1 MNKKKRKAIKEATKK
16 AAILEI
22 KSAVIGQLTAITT
35 ELGQDS
41 KKLKK
46 EIEKRSA
53 QLAKKLAKK
62 LKAVKPVSKETTA
75 EEVAPAVT
83 V

>member
-1 MNKKKRKAIKEATKK
+1 MNKKKRKAIKEASKK
-16 AAILEI
+16 AAVKEI
-22 KSAVIGQLTAITT
+22 TKTVADQLTVITS

-46 EIEKRSA
+46 EIEKRAA
-53 QLAKKLAKK
+53 QFAKKLVKK
-62 LKAVKPVSKETTA
+62 LKSVKPIAKEASAQEIT
-75 EEVAPAVT
+75 PVT

>member
-1 MNKKKRKAIKEATKK
+1 MNKKKRKANK
-16 AAILEI
+16 AAVKKTAVLEI
-22 KSAVIGQLTAITT
+22 KNALVSQLTAITI

-62 LKAVKPVSKETTA
+62 LKAVKPANKEVTA
-75 EEVAPAVT
+75 EQTTDPTT

>member
-16 AAILEI
+16 AAVLEI
-22 KSAVIGQLTAITT
+22 KNAVVEQLNTITT

-46 EIEKRSA
+46 EIEKRAA

-62 LKAVKPVSKETTA
+62 LKAVKPIAKEVAA
-75 EEVAPAVT
+75 EEAALPVT

>member
-1 MNKKKRKAIKEATKK
+1 MNKKKRKATK
-16 AAILEI
+16 AAIKKTAVLEI
-22 KSAVIGQLTAITT
+22 KNALVSQLTAITI